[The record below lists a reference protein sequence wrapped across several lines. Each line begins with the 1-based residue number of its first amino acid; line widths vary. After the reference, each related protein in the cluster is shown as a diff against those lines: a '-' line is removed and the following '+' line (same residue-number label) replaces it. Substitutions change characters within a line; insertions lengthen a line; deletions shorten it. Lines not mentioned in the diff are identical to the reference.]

1 MLVAALLDVF
11 EWRCALKRVSMS
23 ARFLF
28 AIPLLPALSAT
39 AGPYDQPYAIVETGA
54 AAEARNEGR
63 VSIRKIDG
71 RSTSDPRRSDPIEP
85 GKRTISVGF
94 QSSRGMFRP
103 QSLDI
108 QLDLEPCMRYRIVA
122 VYESKSGPTWTP
134 KVHTEPIAECRKNF
148 KTGTIGPAAG
158 K

>member
-1 MLVAALLDVF
+1 MQV
-11 EWRCALKRVSMS
+11 
-23 ARFLF
+23 RFLL
-28 AIPLLPALSAT
+28 AIPLLTALSAA

-54 AAEARNEGR
+54 AAEPRNEGR
-63 VSIRKIDG
+63 VTIRKIDG

-85 GKRTISVGF
+85 GKRTISIGF

-134 KVHTEPIAECRKNF
+134 KVYPEPIAECRKKF
-148 KTGTIGPAAG
+148 KTEAVSPAAG

>member
-1 MLVAALLDVF
+1 ML
-11 EWRCALKRVSMS
+11 
-23 ARFLF
+23 RFLL
-28 AIPLLPALSAT
+28 AISLLTALSAI
-39 AGPYDQPYAIVETGA
+39 AGPYDQPYAVVETGA

-85 GKRTISVGF
+85 GKRTISIGF

-108 QLDLEPCMRYRIVA
+108 QLDLEPCTRYRIVA
-122 VYESKSGPTWTP
+122 NYTNKTSPEWKPVVY
-134 KVHTEPIAECRKNF
+134 TEAIPECKKKF
-148 KTGTIGPAAG
+148 LK
-158 K
+158 

>member
-1 MLVAALLDVF
+1 
-11 EWRCALKRVSMS
+11 MS
-23 ARFLF
+23 ARFLL
-28 AIPLLPALSAT
+28 AIPLLTVLSAI

-85 GKRTISVGF
+85 GKRTISIGF

-108 QLDLEPCMRYRIVA
+108 QLDLEPCTRYRIVA

-134 KVHTEPIAECRKNF
+134 KVDSEPIAECRKKF
-148 KTGTIGPAAG
+148 MTGAASPAAG

>member
-1 MLVAALLDVF
+1 ML
-11 EWRCALKRVSMS
+11 
-23 ARFLF
+23 RFLL
-28 AIPLLPALSAT
+28 AISLLTALSAI

-54 AAEARNEGR
+54 TAEARNEGR

-85 GKRTISVGF
+85 GKRTISIGF

-108 QLDLEPCMRYRIVA
+108 ELDLEACTRYRIVA

-134 KVHTEPIAECRKNF
+134 KVYPEPIAECRKKF
-148 KTGTIGPAAG
+148 MTGAVGPDAG